1 MDQAGQVK
9 VKARTLGL
17 EIAIFEFSVG
27 QVEQCS
33 SLGQET
39 RFDIR
44 VENPLAIK
52 EGDRMVIRF
61 YPQTVDNFVNKI
73 GDSRILWGCVGSRQA
88 VINHVF
94 LDCLSAGD
102 LYIW

>member
-9 VKARTLGL
+9 VKARILGL

-33 SLGQET
+33 SLGQDR

-44 VENPLAIK
+44 VENLLAIK
-52 EGDRMVIRF
+52 EVDRKVIRF
-61 YPQTVDNFVNKI
+61 YPQIEDNFVNKI
-73 GDSRILWGCVGSRQA
+73 GDSQVL
-88 VINHVF
+88 
-94 LDCLSAGD
+94 
-102 LYIW
+102 